1 MDPPPPK
8 IDDEAG
14 CEDEAAPKRFAPPP
28 VEPPKIDEPPAGV
41 AAGARAP
48 NRFVEAFP
56 PKIEPDVLA
65 VAAFA
70 PKREFPVPPK
80 IEPEAVDELAFPPN
94 SVPDAAPNVL
104 PVELQINKMLWDS
117 SRLLTFCNLS
127 F

>member
-1 MDPPPPK
+1 MFDFSENPCLWPSAMYG
-8 IDDEAG
+8 AG
-14 CEDEAAPKRFAPPP
+14 
-28 VEPPKIDEPPAGV
+28 AGV

-56 PKIEPDVLA
+56 PKMEPDVLA

-80 IEPEAVDELAFPPN
+80 IEPEAADELAFPPN

-104 PVELQINKMLWDS
+104 PVKLQINKISWNS
-117 SRLLTFCNLS
+117 SRLLKFLAFDCN